1 MRTLPLPA
9 VPVIPAA
16 LILAALG
23 GCGTLDAYRARTQLV
38 GAAEP
43 DIIACMGVPAERQY
57 ISPQQSVM
65 QWDYVQT
72 GTDLDLAFG
81 LYELKLGRPGI
92 CRTAIRFD
100 RGRVRSVHYV
110 GINVT
115 PTDPD
120 SICGRL
126 VHDCLH
132 HRENTPLPGDF
143 SSNAMLTGPAKGGP

>member
-1 MRTLPLPA
+1 MRGLPA
-9 VPVIPAA
+9 SVVA
-16 LILAALG
+16 LLLPLG
-23 GCGTLDAYRARTQLV
+23 GCGSLEAYQARTRLV

-43 DIIACMGVPAERQY
+43 DVIACMGVPAEKQY
-57 ISPQQSVM
+57 ISAQQSVM

-72 GTDLDLAFG
+72 GTDIDVAFG
-81 LYELKLGRPGI
+81 IYELKLGRPGT

-100 RGRVRSVHYV
+100 SGRVMSVHYAGV
-110 GINVT
+110 DVN

-132 HRENTPLPGDF
+132 HRETTPLPGDF
-143 SSNAMLTGPAKGGP
+143 SNVAVLAGSAKTGP